1 MDKLKEL
8 ALEILEEACETDEIR
23 EDEDMDLFEAGL
35 LDSLGTLTI
44 LMEIEEKFGIR
55 LQPTDIQREEMSSV
69 SNFVKYL
76 ESKVGVKNG

>member
-1 MDKLKEL
+1 MDKIKEL

-44 LMEIEEKFGIR
+44 LLQIEEKFGIR
-55 LQPTDIQREEMSSV
+55 LQPTDIQKEEMSSV
-69 SNFVKYL
+69 SNFVRYL
-76 ESKVGVKNG
+76 KMKVGVKNG